1 MKKDS
6 FLSYKRRSRWIL
18 LFGILLVV
26 ISPFLLIQPAVL
38 QFFSGKGD
46 IGNSIGGITGPFV
59 GMIGAILVYL
69 SFEQQIEA
77 NQTQR
82 EALRNEILQNQIK
95 AEYETLDKHLTEI
108 KDEFYKLKYR
118 RGLLA
123 IKLNHPHKGSI
134 MEGGDAIEAYSHD
147 IKNYGNHIYLDTIE
161 FEYSVRYFFLLIN
174 TFHEQLTLSIVPDQQ
189 KFYLAKKF
197 LYFYESKIKWQMQ
210 LLNKHTLES
219 EENSGQCIPIHQE
232 ALAIM
237 KKTEDM
243 YKLYQVEPIIR

>member
-6 FLSYKRRSRWIL
+6 FLRYKRRSRWIL
-18 LFGILLVV
+18 LLGILLVV
-26 ISPFLLIQPAVL
+26 VSPIFLIQPSIL

-59 GMIGAILVYL
+59 GLIGAILVYL

-82 EALRNEILQNQIK
+82 KALRNEIMLNQIK
-95 AEYETLDKHLTEI
+95 SEYETLDKHLTEI

-123 IKLNHPHKGSI
+123 IQLNHPHKGSI
-134 MEGGDAIEAYSHD
+134 LEGGDAIEAYSHD
-147 IKNYGNHIYLDTIE
+147 IKNYGDQIYLDTIE
-161 FEYSVRYFFLLIN
+161 FEYSFRYFFLLIN
-174 TFHEQLTLSIVPDQQ
+174 TFHEQLTTSVVPEQQ

-210 LLNKHTLES
+210 LLDRHTLES
-219 EENSGQCIPIHQE
+219 EENSGQFTQIHQE

-237 KKTEDM
+237 KKTEGL
-243 YKLYQVEPIIR
+243 YELYQVEPIIR

>member
-1 MKKDS
+1 
-6 FLSYKRRSRWIL
+6 L

-26 ISPFLLIQPAVL
+26 ASPFFLIQPAAL

-46 IGNSIGGITGPFV
+46 IGNYIGGITGPFV
-59 GMIGAILVYL
+59 GLIGAVLVYL

-82 EALRNEILQNQIK
+82 KALRNEIRQNQIK
-95 AEYETLDKHLTEI
+95 SEYETLDKHLTEI

-123 IKLNHPHKGSI
+123 IKLNHPHRSSVL
-134 MEGGDAIEAYSHD
+134 EGADAIEAYSHD
-147 IKNYGNHIYLDTIE
+147 IKNYGDQIYLDTIE

-174 TFHEQLTLSIVPDQQ
+174 TFLEQLSTSIVPEQQ
-189 KFYLAKKF
+189 KFYLAKKM

-210 LLNKHTLES
+210 LLNRHALES
-219 EENSGQCIPIHQE
+219 GENSGQFTRIHQE

-237 KKTEDM
+237 RKTEDM
-243 YKLYQVEPIIR
+243 YTLYKVEPIIG

>member
-1 MKKDS
+1 M
-6 FLSYKRRSRWIL
+6 

-26 ISPFLLIQPAVL
+26 ASPFFLIQPAAL

-46 IGNSIGGITGPFV
+46 IGNYIGGITGPFV
-59 GMIGAILVYL
+59 GLIGAVLVYL

-82 EALRNEILQNQIK
+82 KALRNEIRQNQIK
-95 AEYETLDKHLTEI
+95 SEYETLDKHLTEI

-123 IKLNHPHKGSI
+123 IKLNHPHRSSVL
-134 MEGGDAIEAYSHD
+134 EGADAIEAYSHD
-147 IKNYGNHIYLDTIE
+147 IKNYGDQIYLDTIE

-174 TFHEQLTLSIVPDQQ
+174 TFLEQLSTSIVPEQQ
-189 KFYLAKKF
+189 KFYLAKKM

-210 LLNKHTLES
+210 LLNRHTLES
-219 EENSGQCIPIHQE
+219 GENSGQFTRIHQE

-237 KKTEDM
+237 RKTEDM
-243 YKLYQVEPIIR
+243 YTLYKVEPIIG

>member
-1 MKKDS
+1 M
-6 FLSYKRRSRWIL
+6 

-26 ISPFLLIQPAVL
+26 ASPFFLIQPAAL

-46 IGNSIGGITGPFV
+46 IGNYIGGITGPFV
-59 GMIGAILVYL
+59 GLIGAVLVYL

-82 EALRNEILQNQIK
+82 KALRNEIMQNQIK
-95 AEYETLDKHLTEI
+95 SEYETLDKHLTEI

-123 IKLNHPHKGSI
+123 IKLNHPHRSSVL
-134 MEGGDAIEAYSHD
+134 EGADAIEAYSHD
-147 IKNYGNHIYLDTIE
+147 IKNYGDQIYLDTIE

-174 TFHEQLTLSIVPDQQ
+174 TFLEQLSTSIVPEQQ
-189 KFYLAKKF
+189 KFYLAKKM

-210 LLNKHTLES
+210 LLNRHTLES
-219 EENSGQCIPIHQE
+219 EENSAQFIQIHQE
-232 ALAIM
+232 VLAMM
-237 KKTEDM
+237 KKTEDT
-243 YKLYQVEPIIR
+243 YKLYNVEPIIS

>member
-1 MKKDS
+1 
-6 FLSYKRRSRWIL
+6 L
-18 LFGILLVV
+18 LLGILLVV
-26 ISPFLLIQPAVL
+26 VSPFLLIQPAVL
-38 QFFSGKGD
+38 KFFSGQGD
-46 IGNSIGGITGPFV
+46 IGNSVGGITGPFV
-59 GMIGAILVYL
+59 GLIGAILVYL

-82 EALRNEILQNQIK
+82 KALRNEIIQNQIK
-95 AEYETLDKHLTEI
+95 SEYETLDKHLAEI

-123 IKLNHPHKGSI
+123 IQLNHPNKGSI
-134 MEGGDAIEAYSHD
+134 LEGGDAMEAYSQD
-147 IKNYGNHIYLDTIE
+147 IKNYGDEIYLDTIE
-161 FEYSVRYFFLLIN
+161 FEYGVRYFFMLIN
-174 TFHEQLTLSIVPDQQ
+174 TFHEQLTMSIVPQQQ

-210 LLNKHTLES
+210 LLDRQKLGS
-219 EENSGQCIPIHQE
+219 EENSGLFSRIHQE

-243 YKLYQVEPIIR
+243 YKFYLVEPIIR